1 MKPEKFIF
9 YFVSLLLLFVLA
21 EISVSIYMNKASFE
35 WEHVKAEVLSITYI
49 DKSVNVVY
57 FYEKK
62 GDKYTNNRISYISL
76 GTLEDRDFMKNKAVE
91 VGHKI
96 DIFVDPRENTNSV
109 ILRKKLRFKHV
120 QFHILLVFVV
130 GVSFFK
136 SRGC

>member
-96 DIFVDPRENTNSV
+96 DIFVDPRKEWGQV
-109 ILRKKLRFKHV
+109 L
-120 QFHILLVFVV
+120 Q
-130 GVSFFK
+130 
-136 SRGC
+136 